1 MADRQNAVARTVLAR
16 TRRRWIA
23 ICLMLCA
30 GLGGTFAAAGDRDA
44 SAGPMP
50 SVVERYTSD
59 RMALE
64 RKYDIPTSA
73 DERDRMR
80 RFYSDD
86 LHQLDGIDFDALDQS
101 GKVDYLLLASKL
113 RFESRQLDH
122 EQKQTAEIQPL
133 IPFAGAIVA
142 LEQSRHR
149 MEKIDPEQ
157 CAKALADIS
166 RQVGAVRRELE
177 GQPKDGAANST
188 SKVIADRAARTVDE
202 LRDTLKQWNRFY
214 ADYNPEFTWWTK
226 QEYPKAD
233 ESLDGYAKFL
243 RTKRA
248 GYANPEDEPVIGD
261 PIGREA
267 LLDALDAEMIPY
279 TPEELLDIADKE
291 FAWCEVEMKRAA
303 RDLGCGDD
311 WHKALEKVTA
321 DHVTPGDQPAL
332 IKSLADE
339 ATKFVEDR
347 DLVTI
352 PELCK
357 ETWRMEMMTP
367 QRQKVNPYF
376 LGGDEIQV
384 SYPTDSMSYED
395 KLMSMRG
402 NNRAFCRATV
412 FHELIP
418 GHCLQG
424 FMARRYNA
432 HRRVFNTPFLVE
444 GWALYWEMRMWD
456 LDFPRNA
463 EDRVGM
469 LFWRAHRCARII
481 FSIKFHL
488 GQMTAPQAIE
498 FLVERVG
505 HERRNATAE
514 VRRSVS
520 GEYGPLYQCAY
531 MLGALQLRALREE
544 VVGAGKMPDKQFN
557 DAVLHENSIPI
568 EMIRADLTG
577 QKLTR
582 DFKSSWRFYDE
593 LKPPPH
599 GPSAGATGN

>member
-1 MADRQNAVARTVLAR
+1 MRD
-16 TRRRWIA
+16 A
-23 ICLMLCA
+23 ICLTIVLLVYLCPALACADDGAPSA
-30 GLGGTFAAAGDRDA
+30 GL
-44 SAGPMP
+44 MP
-50 SVVERYTSD
+50 AVVERYTAD
-59 RMALE
+59 RMGLE
-64 RKYDIPTSA
+64 RKYDVPTSA
-73 DERDRMR
+73 EERDRLR
-80 RFYSDD
+80 RFYTDD

-113 RFESRQLDH
+113 RFEGRQLDH
-122 EQKQTAEIQPL
+122 EQKQIAEIRPL
-133 IPFAGAIVA
+133 VPFADAIVA
-142 LEQSRHR
+142 LEQSRRR
-149 MEKIDPEQ
+149 MEKIEPEAS
-157 CAKALADIS
+157 AKALSDIS
-166 RQVGAVRRELE
+166 RQIAAVRRDLE
-177 GQPKDGAANST
+177 GKLKDGSANSI
-188 SKVIADRAARTVDE
+188 SKVIADRAARTVDALHE
-202 LRDTLKQWNRFY
+202 TLKRWNRFY

-226 QEYPKAD
+226 QEYPEAD
-233 ESLDGYAKFL
+233 EALNGYAKFL
-243 RTKRA
+243 HTKLA
-248 GYANPEDEPVIGD
+248 GYSNPDDEPVIGD

-279 TPEELLDIADKE
+279 TPEELLDIANKE

-311 WHKALEKVTA
+311 WHKALAKVTA
-321 DHVTPGDQPAL
+321 DHVPPGDQPAL
-332 IKSLADE
+332 IKELADE

-352 PELCK
+352 PALCK

-376 LGGDEIQV
+376 LGGEEIQV

-424 FMARRYNA
+424 FMAHRYNA

-456 LDFPRNA
+456 LGFPRNA

-488 GQMTAPQAIE
+488 GQMTAPQAID

-520 GEYGPLYQCAY
+520 GEYGPLYQVAY

-544 VVGAGKMPDKQFN
+544 LVGAGKMTDKQFN
-557 DAVLHENSIPI
+557 DAVLRENSIPI

-577 QKLTR
+577 QKVSR
-582 DFKSSWRFYDE
+582 NFKSSWRFYDE
-593 LKPPPH
+593 LKQPPH
-599 GPSAGATGN
+599 ETTPAQEGTR

>member
-1 MADRQNAVARTVLAR
+1 MKHP
-16 TRRRWIA
+16 
-23 ICLMLCA
+23 ICLTIVLFAWLCPAFA
-30 GLGGTFAAAGDRDA
+30 GADDRGP
-44 SAGPMP
+44 SAGPMAD
-50 SVVERYTSD
+50 VVERYVFD

-64 RKYDIPTSA
+64 RKYGIPTSA
-73 DERDRMR
+73 EQRDRLR
-80 RFYSDD
+80 RFDEDD
-86 LHQLDGIDFDALDQS
+86 LHQLDGIDFDSLDQS
-101 GKVDYLLLASKL
+101 GKVDYLLLTSKL

-122 EQKQTAEIQPL
+122 EQKQIAEIRPL
-133 IPFAGAIVA
+133 IPFAEAIVA

-157 CAKALADIS
+157 CAKALSDIS
-166 RQVGAVRRELE
+166 RQIADVRRDLE
-177 GQPKDGAANST
+177 GKLKDGPAHSI
-188 SKVIADRAARTVDE
+188 SKVIADRAARTMDE
-202 LRDTLKQWNRFY
+202 LHETLKQWDRFY

-226 QEYPKAD
+226 QEYPKVDIA
-233 ESLDGYAKFL
+233 LDGYAKFL
-243 RTKRA
+243 RTKLA
-248 GYANPEDEPVIGD
+248 GYSNAEDDPVIGD
-261 PIGREA
+261 PIGRDA

-291 FAWCEVEMKRAA
+291 FAWCEVEMKQAA

-311 WHKALEKVTA
+311 WHKALAKVTA
-321 DHVTPGDQPAL
+321 DHVNPGDQPAL
-332 IKSLADE
+332 IKELADE

-352 PELCK
+352 PALCK

-376 LGGDEIQV
+376 LGGEEIQV

-402 NNRAFCRATV
+402 NNRSFCRATV

-432 HRRVFNTPFLVE
+432 HRRAFTTPFLIE

-456 LDFPRNA
+456 LGFPRNA
-463 EDRVGM
+463 ADRVGM

-488 GQMTAPQAIE
+488 GQMTAPQAID

-520 GEYGPLYQCAY
+520 GEYGPLYQAAY
-531 MLGALQLRALREE
+531 MLGALQLRALRGEL
-544 VVGAGKMPDKQFN
+544 VDDRKMTDKQFN
-557 DAVLHENSIPI
+557 DAVLRENSIPI

-582 DFKSSWRFYDE
+582 TFKSTWRFYDE

-599 GPSAGATGN
+599 ETTSPQEGTR

>member
-1 MADRQNAVARTVLAR
+1 MKHPIHLAIVLVVV
-16 TRRRWIA
+16 W
-23 ICLMLCA
+23 LCPLLSRA
-30 GLGGTFAAAGDRDA
+30 GGGEA
-44 SAGPMP
+44 SAGPMAD
-50 SVVERYTSD
+50 VVEHFTSD
-59 RMALE
+59 RTALE
-64 RKYDIPTSA
+64 RKYDVPTSA
-73 DERDRMR
+73 QARDRLR
-80 RFYSDD
+80 RFYEGG
-86 LHQLDGIDFDALDQS
+86 LHQLDGIDFDSLDQS
-101 GKVDYLLLASKL
+101 GKVDYLLLAGKL
-113 RFESRQLDH
+113 RFENRQLDY
-122 EQKQTAEIQPL
+122 ERKQIAEIGRL
-133 IPFAGAIVA
+133 IPFAETIVA
-142 LEQSRHR
+142 LEQSRR
-149 MEKIDPEQ
+149 GMEKIDPEQ
-157 CAKALADIS
+157 CAKALSDIT
-166 RQVGAVRRELE
+166 RQIASVRHDLE
-177 GQPKDGAANST
+177 GKTKDGPASSI
-188 SKVIADRAARTVDE
+188 SKVIADRAARTVDAMRE
-202 LRDTLKQWNRFY
+202 TLKQWDRFY

-233 ESLDGYAKFL
+233 AELDGYAKFL
-243 RTKRA
+243 RTKLA
-248 GYANPEDEPVIGD
+248 GYANPDDDPVIGD

-279 TPEELLDIADKE
+279 TPEELLDLANKE

-311 WHKALEKVTA
+311 WHKALAKVTA
-321 DHVTPGDQPAL
+321 DHVPPGDQPAL
-332 IKSLADE
+332 IKELADE
-339 ATKFVEDR
+339 ATKFIEDR

-352 PELCK
+352 PPLCK

-376 LGGDEIQV
+376 LGGEEIQV

-432 HRRVFNTPFLVE
+432 HRRAFYTPFLVE

-456 LDFPRNA
+456 LGFPRNA
-463 EDRVGM
+463 AERVGM

-488 GQMTAPQAIE
+488 GQMTAPQAIDI
-498 FLVERVG
+498 LVDRVG

-520 GEYGPLYQCAY
+520 GEYDPLYQAAY

-544 VVGAGKMPDKQFN
+544 LVGPGKLTDKQFN
-557 DAVLHENSIPI
+557 DAVLHENAIPI

-577 QKLTR
+577 QKLKR

-593 LKPPPH
+593 LKPPSH
-599 GPSAGATGN
+599 GMAEAQDSAR

>member
-1 MADRQNAVARTVLAR
+1 MK
-16 TRRRWIA
+16 
-23 ICLMLCA
+23 LMNHPIPLTIMLVVWLCP
-30 GLGGTFAAAGDRDA
+30 LPVRAGDREL
-44 SAGPMP
+44 SAGPMAD
-50 SVVERYTSD
+50 VVEHFTSD

-64 RKYDIPTSA
+64 RKYGVPTSA
-73 DERDRMR
+73 GERDRLR
-80 RFYSDD
+80 RFYEGG
-86 LHQLDGIDFDALDQS
+86 LHQLDRIDFDSLDQS
-101 GKVDYLLLASKL
+101 GKVDYLLLAGKL
-113 RFESRQLDH
+113 RFENRQLDH
-122 EQKQTAEIQPL
+122 EQKQIAEIGPL
-133 IPFAGAIVA
+133 VPFAQTIVA
-142 LEQSRHR
+142 LERSRR
-149 MEKIDPEQ
+149 AMEKIDTEQ
-157 CAKALADIS
+157 CAKALSDIT
-166 RQVGAVRRELE
+166 RQIATVRRDLE
-177 GQPKDGAANST
+177 GKSKDGAENSI

-202 LRDTLKQWNRFY
+202 LRETLKQWDRFY

-233 ESLDGYAKFL
+233 AELDSYAKFL
-243 RTKRA
+243 RTRLA
-248 GYANPEDEPVIGD
+248 GYANPDDDPVIGD

-267 LLDALDAEMIPY
+267 LLDALDAQMIPY
-279 TPEELLDIADKE
+279 TPEELLDIAGKE

-311 WHKALEKVTA
+311 WHKALAKVTA
-321 DHVTPGDQPAL
+321 DHVPPGDQPAL
-332 IKSLADE
+332 IKELADE

-352 PELCK
+352 PPLCK

-376 LGGDEIQV
+376 LGGEEIEV

-456 LDFPRNA
+456 LGFPRNA
-463 EDRVGM
+463 ADRVGM

-488 GQMTAPQAIE
+488 GQMTAPQAID

-520 GEYGPLYQCAY
+520 GEYGPLYQAAY

-544 VVGAGKMPDKQFN
+544 LVGAGKLTDKQFN
-557 DAVLHENSIPI
+557 DAVLRENSIPI

-577 QKLTR
+577 QKLQR
-582 DFKSSWRFYDE
+582 DFKSSWRFYEE

-599 GPSAGATGN
+599 GMAAAPDSAR

>member
-1 MADRQNAVARTVLAR
+1 MRFPICFTIVFCACLCPAFAGAWAGVPPVGLMAE
-16 TRRRWIA
+16 
-23 ICLMLCA
+23 
-30 GLGGTFAAAGDRDA
+30 
-44 SAGPMP
+44 
-50 SVVERYTSD
+50 VVERYGFD

-64 RKYDIPTSA
+64 RKYNIPTSV
-73 DERDRMR
+73 EQRDRLR
-80 RFYSDD
+80 RFDED
-86 LHQLDGIDFDALDQS
+86 ELHQLDGIDFDSLDQP

-122 EQKQTAEIQPL
+122 EQKQIAEIRPL
-133 IPFAGAIVA
+133 LPFGDGIVA
-142 LEQSRHR
+142 LEQSRRR
-149 MEKIDPEQ
+149 MEKIDPEH
-157 CAKALADIS
+157 CAKTLSDIS
-166 RQVGAVRRELE
+166 RQIADVRRELE
-177 GQPKDGAANST
+177 RKLKDGPDHSISN
-188 SKVIADRAARTVDE
+188 VIADRAARTVDE
-202 LRDTLKQWNRFY
+202 LHETLKQWVRFY

-226 QEYPKAD
+226 QEYLKAD
-233 ESLDGYAKFL
+233 EALDGYAKFL
-243 RTKRA
+243 RTKLA
-248 GYANPEDEPVIGD
+248 GYANAEDDPVIGD
-261 PIGREA
+261 PIGRDA

-279 TPEELLDIADKE
+279 APEELLDIADKE
-291 FAWCEVEMKRAA
+291 FAWCEVEMKQAA

-311 WHKALEKVTA
+311 WHKALAKVTA
-321 DHVTPGDQPAL
+321 DHVPPGDQPAL
-332 IKSLADE
+332 IKALADE

-352 PELCK
+352 PSLCK

-402 NNRAFCRATV
+402 NNRSFCRATV

-432 HRRVFNTPFLVE
+432 HRRTFTTPFLIE

-456 LDFPRNA
+456 LGFPRNA
-463 EDRVGM
+463 ADRVGM

-488 GQMTAPQAIE
+488 GQMTAPQAID
-498 FLVERVG
+498 FLVDRVG

-520 GEYGPLYQCAY
+520 GEYGPLYQAAY
-531 MLGALQLRALREE
+531 MLGALQLRALRGEL
-544 VVGAGKMPDKQFN
+544 VDDHKMTDKQFN
-557 DAVLHENSIPI
+557 DAVLRENSIPI

-577 QKLTR
+577 QKLART
-582 DFKSSWRFYDE
+582 FKSTWRFYDE

-599 GPSAGATGN
+599 VSSAGAPGN